1 MSDDKYLSE
10 DEALS
15 VLHNVEE
22 YSGLEVL
29 EAIVSISYK
38 DSDFLALESAWEA
51 WRAVEKRLEE
61 RSSALEQGRYL
72 ADDD

>member
-1 MSDDKYLSE
+1 MPDDKYLSE

-15 VLHNVEE
+15 ILRNVEE

-61 RSSALEQGRYL
+61 RASALEQGRYL